1 MGECKKRKPVLSAYC
16 VQYSDCTLLL
26 SLHDGSFQLVAMT
39 PSFQMRKLMSRKM
52 EFLAPEMALA
62 GPKPRSV

>member
-1 MGECKKRKPVLSAYC
+1 M
-16 VQYSDCTLLL
+16 QYSDCTLLL